1 MSGIKVVDVSDA
13 EVCEESLFVSRRVI
27 RKEHGAGSMS
37 FNVSTLHEG
46 YDDQAVMYPDHDE
59 VVYIL
64 TGKVAFTVDGTTQT
78 LGAGKT
84 IYVPRGQTYG
94 YKVIEGPN
102 DVVAVFTPAK
112 F

>member
-1 MSGIKVVDVSDA
+1 MSGIKVVDVGDA
-13 EVCEESLFVSRRVI
+13 EVSEESLFVSRRVI
-27 RKEHGAGSMS
+27 RKEHGAERMS

-46 YDDQAVMYPDHDE
+46 YHDPEVTYPDHDE
-59 VVYIL
+59 IVYIL
-64 TGKVAFTVDGTTQT
+64 TGKVEFTVDGATQT
-78 LGAGKT
+78 LGEGKA
-84 IYVPRGQTYG
+84 IYVPRGQVYG